1 MRRGSRQARFGAAF
15 GGSNVTDEKLQSLT
29 DEQLRTLHG
38 SAPGY
43 LTFLLDRKRILEQG
57 ILWEM
62 SIPQRAAKNQ
72 GSHER
77 TVPTRVFR
85 GSLQAENLADQDLH
99 ALTEKQLTELYSF
112 APGYLTF
119 LLDRKRTLEQGIL
132 WEMNIPQRGASSAR

>member
-1 MRRGSRQARFGAAF
+1 
-15 GGSNVTDEKLQSLT
+15 VTDEKLQSLS
-29 DEQLRTLHG
+29 DEQLRALHG

-77 TVPTRVFR
+77 TVPAGAFR
-85 GSLQAENLADQDLH
+85 GRLQGENVTDQDLH
-99 ALTEKQLTELYSF
+99 TSTEKQLTALYSS

-132 WEMNIPQRGASSAR
+132 WEMRMPQRAAASAR

>member
-1 MRRGSRQARFGAAF
+1 M
-15 GGSNVTDEKLQSLT
+15 TDEKLQSLS
-29 DEQLRTLHG
+29 DEQLRALHG

-62 SIPQRAAKNQ
+62 SIPQRAAKNHC
-72 GSHER
+72 SHER
-77 TVPTRVFR
+77 MVRPSAFR
-85 GSLQAENLADQDLH
+85 GGLQGKDITDQELH
-99 ALTEKQLTELYSF
+99 TSTEKQLTALYAS

-132 WEMNIPQRGASSAR
+132 WEMSMPQRAASSAR